1 MFRCCA
7 RKVLEFY
14 SNLRKRTQISRSVDS
29 DAVTAPPRTRL
40 VTEDDTFEDLRKTWT
55 DPREYG
61 VPTMALCAFEKGKK
75 VSPLSENWLVP
86 SMMDVYD
93 GQSIIVAQQ
102 EKFRLG
108 NYLGS
113 GIAGVV
119 YEATDMQ
126 HHRPVAVKILNPVGY
141 KLFFPQALARCEV
154 IRAGAAFDTSLS
166 STAVEK
172 GHVWWL
178 LHPNQHELIP
188 CYKDAH
194 TGTIKEMTLDMCA
207 SLWPLD
213 ANNGDDDPLETD
225 VDMTAPDD
233 VIVTASKTW
242 HVPHVPKKY
251 ATFLQN
257 RRTIYREIAHMHR
270 LTGNT
275 VDSGCVGNT
284 GHDNVLKLFDVLE
297 FVQPSKTTIFLVL
310 ELASGGEFFDRIKF
324 DGGLADA
331 DARMYFKQLVA
342 GVQYCH
348 RLGIV
353 HRDLKPENLLLG
365 DGDVLKIADFGL
377 SAHCI
382 AAAVGHSSSVESTCS
397 SDELLGVPELPSQV
411 RRLKSVVGSP
421 HYVAPEVTQKCHFGY
436 DGRKADMWSLG
447 VILYTMLVGGLPFG
461 KDLTQCPRFAHFT
474 AWITDGDPLLSPSGH
489 HKFPG
494 FLFPPSIGPDAL
506 RLLCS
511 LLHPEP
517 TKR

>member
-1 MFRCCA
+1 
-7 RKVLEFY
+7 
-14 SNLRKRTQISRSVDS
+14 
-29 DAVTAPPRTRL
+29 
-40 VTEDDTFEDLRKTWT
+40 
-55 DPREYG
+55 
-61 VPTMALCAFEKGKK
+61 MALCAFEKGKK
-75 VSPLSENWLVP
+75 VSPLSESWLSP
-86 SMMDVYD
+86 SMVDTYD
-93 GQSIIVAQQ
+93 GQTIIIAQQ

-119 YEATDMQ
+119 YEAMELKK
-126 HHRPVAVKILNPVGY
+126 HRHVAVKILNPVGY

-154 IRAGAAFDTSLS
+154 IRAGAVYNHEKRPQSPGGTPAMPL
-166 STAVEK
+166 EK

-188 CYKDAH
+188 CYKDAQS
-194 TGTIKEMTLDMCA
+194 GMIKEMTLDMCVA
-207 SLWPLD
+207 LWPLD

-225 VDMTAPDD
+225 IDMASPDD
-233 VIVTASKTW
+233 VVVVASHTW
-242 HVPHVPKKY
+242 HIPHVPKKY
-251 ATFLQN
+251 AVFLQN

-275 VDSGCVGNT
+275 IDSGPSVEN
-284 GHDNVLKLFDVLE
+284 GHVNVLQLFDVLE

-310 ELASGGEFFDRIKF
+310 ELACGGEFFDRIKF
-324 DGGLADA
+324 DGGLQDA
-331 DARMYFKQLVA
+331 DARVYFSQLLA

-348 RLGIV
+348 ELGIV

-382 AAAVGHSSSVESTCS
+382 AAVSTNTGHYLSSSMESPASS
-397 SDELLGVPELPSQV
+397 SDVLGVPELPSQV
-411 RRLKSVVGSP
+411 RRLRSVVGSP

-461 KDLTQCPRFAHFT
+461 KDLSHCPRFAQFS
-474 AWITDGDPLLSPSGH
+474 AWVTSSDDAVASSRV
-489 HKFPG
+489 KFPS
-494 FLFPPSIGPDAL
+494 FLFPPSLRPDAL

-517 TKR
+517 TKRSTCADALRSSWLVQPE